1 MTTSIDTIVLDS
13 AASLKTPDITRLTTN
28 DLEGTGVFDVLMSV
42 VKKHLK
48 EEFDQGRITGDEYT
62 QVYLGALQGVM
73 QTALQF
79 LLNSQQEEQIQ
90 AEIALT
96 RQKTVT
102 ELAQTD
108 DDIPGGLGF
117 NGDSNVEG
125 LVKLQKDKLNLE
137 SDLVNS
143 QIDQA
148 TAQKAL
154 VGQQIISELSQTGDN
169 FTSALGS
176 GYGFNT
182 TSTLAG
188 TLKAALEKT
197 AAEVAYTE
205 QRTVTELASTS
216 DTKPLTLGE
225 MTNTTAITGLVA
237 AQKEKSA
244 IECTLLAQKA
254 NTELAQTSDTVQIG
268 DPYLNG
274 STTVT
279 GIIGKQ
285 KTLYTA
291 QTNGFARDAEQ
302 KLAKIVTD
310 AWSVSATQG
319 EATANSTNKL
329 DDSSLGAIITKAKT
343 GIGV

>member
-1 MTTSIDTIVLDS
+1 MTTSIDTVVLDAS
-13 AASLKTPDITRLTTN
+13 ASLKAPDITRLTTN
-28 DLEGTGVFDVLMSV
+28 DLEGTGAFDVLMSV
-42 VKKHLK
+42 VKKHLS
-48 EEFDQGRITGDEYT
+48 EEFDQGRITGEEYT
-62 QVYLGALQGVM
+62 KVYLGALQGVM
-73 QTALQF
+73 QTAIQF
-79 LLNSQQEEQIQ
+79 ILNSQREEQIQ

-154 VGQQIISELSQTGDN
+154 IGQQIISELSQTGDS
-169 FTSALGS
+169 FTDALGS

-182 TSTLAG
+182 ASTLAG
-188 TLKAALEKT
+188 TIKVALEKT
-197 AAEVAYTE
+197 ASEIAYNE
-205 QRTVTELASTS
+205 QRTVTELANTS
-216 DTKPLTLGE
+216 DTKPLNLGE
-225 MTNTTAITGLVA
+225 MTGTTAITGLVSS
-237 AQKEKSA
+237 QKEKTA
-244 IECTLLAQKA
+244 AECSLLAQKA
-254 NTELAQTSDTVQIG
+254 NTELAQTSDTVKIG
-268 DPYLNG
+268 APYLNTL
-274 STTVT
+274 TTVT
-279 GIIGKQ
+279 GVIGKQ

-329 DDSSLGAIITKAKT
+329 DDPSLGAIITKAKT
-343 GIGV
+343 GIGI